1 MTSKTAKKIIG
12 GLVLFCLIL
21 GTGIYYVSHA
31 DDDRRPDPV
40 LVTHLAGIGL
50 GMSPTDITLTLGKPS
65 LAAATKVDEHGRA
78 HSTYTYT
85 KDLNQDYALDV
96 TFFGPDR
103 LSMRA
108 VVICEKGGFSNLL
121 GLDRDSSEEA
131 VLRELGAPS
140 HSSIRNDG
148 LEKVISYDAWN
159 ASFKI
164 ARGKVAGICIHQ
176 GKFIEY
182 DKQAPQHAQ
191 PGRADATPNYRAP
204 A

>member
-12 GLVLFCLIL
+12 GLVVFCLIL
-21 GTGIYYVSHA
+21 GTAIYLVSHP
-31 DDDRRPDPV
+31 DDDRRPDPM
-40 LVTHLAGIGL
+40 LVTHLAKIGL
-50 GMSPTDITLTLGKPS
+50 GMSPTDVTVTLGKPS
-65 LAAATKVDEHGRA
+65 LAAATEVDERGRA
-78 HSTYTYT
+78 HLTYAYI
-85 KDLNQDYALDV
+85 KDRNLDYSLDI

-121 GLDRDSSEEA
+121 GLDRYSSEEA
-131 VLRELGAPS
+131 VLGELGPPS
-140 HSSIRNDG
+140 HSSVRNDG

-182 DKQAPQHAQ
+182 DKQAARPTK
-191 PGRADATPNYRAP
+191 PG
-204 A
+204 

>member
-12 GLVLFCLIL
+12 GLVVFCLIL
-21 GTGIYYVSHA
+21 GTAIYLVSHA
-31 DDDRRPDPV
+31 DDDRRPDPM
-40 LVTHLAGIGL
+40 LVTHLAKIGL
-50 GMSPTDITLTLGKPS
+50 GMSPTDVTVTLGKPS
-65 LAAATKVDEHGRA
+65 LAAATEVDERGRA
-78 HSTYTYT
+78 HLTYAYI
-85 KDLNQDYALDV
+85 KDRNLDYSLDI

-103 LSMRA
+103 LNMRA

-121 GLDRDSSEEA
+121 GLDRYSSEEA
-131 VLRELGAPS
+131 VLGELGAPS
-140 HSSIRNDG
+140 HSSVRNDG

-182 DKQAPQHAQ
+182 DKQAAR
-191 PGRADATPNYRAP
+191 PGRADTAQNYRAP

>member
-1 MTSKTAKKIIG
+1 MTSKTAKKMMG
-12 GLVLFCLIL
+12 GLVVFCLIL
-21 GTGIYYVSHA
+21 GAGIYYVSHA
-31 DDDRRPDPV
+31 DDDRRPDPI

-65 LAAATKVDEHGRA
+65 LAAATEVDERGRA
-78 HSTYTYT
+78 HLTYTYT
-85 KDLNQDYALDV
+85 KERNQDYSLDI

-108 VVICEKGGFSNLL
+108 VVICERGGFSSLL
-121 GLDRDSSEEA
+121 GLDRYSSEEA
-131 VLRELGAPS
+131 VLGVLGPPS

-148 LEKVISYDAWN
+148 LEKVMSYNDWN

-164 ARGKVAGICIHQ
+164 ARGKVAGLCIHQ

-182 DKQAPQHAQ
+182 DKQAPQHAR
-191 PGRADATPNYRAP
+191 PGRADAAPNYRTP